1 MNIKVLVITHGNFGV
16 ELRSTVED
24 IMGKHEDLD
33 VFQVL
38 RCSPIE
44 QVRSDFKDLVEEE
57 LKKNKLLVLTDML
70 GGTPN
75 NIALP
80 YLSKDNVA
88 IVSGVSMPM
97 LITALNKKNSVN
109 TVDELAEIVS
119 QAGQR
124 SVVDC
129 GARVDR

>member
-1 MNIKVLVITHGNFGV
+1 MNVKVLVITHGNFGM

-24 IMGKHEDLD
+24 IMGKHEDLN
-33 VFQVL
+33 VFQVM
-38 RCSPIE
+38 RCAPIE
-44 QVRSDFKDLVEEE
+44 QVRNDLKDLIE
-57 LKKNKLLVLTDML
+57 KKLRGNKLLVLTDML

-88 IVSGVSMPM
+88 IVTGLSMPM

-109 TVDELAEIVS
+109 SVDELAEIVG

-129 GARVDR
+129 GAKVDR